1 MIIRRAR
8 WITTWKREPQM
19 LAYDY
24 PLLGVFWSMMILF
37 FWVAWIVL
45 LFKVIGDIFRNES
58 LGGFAKALW
67 LLFVIVVPWLGVLIY
82 LLANGDDMGRRTVA
96 QQQASQDAADA
107 YIRQAAGS
115 NGGGS
120 ADELTKL
127 AALRDSGVLTDDE
140 FVTQKAKLLA

>member
-1 MIIRRAR
+1 
-8 WITTWKREPQM
+8 M

-24 PLLGVFWSMMILF
+24 PVLGVFRSMMILF

-45 LFKVIGDIFRNES
+45 LFKVIGDVFRNES

-67 LLFVIVVPWLGVLIY
+67 LLFVILVPWLGVLVY
-82 LLANGDDMGRRTVA
+82 LLANGDDMGRRSIA
-96 QQQASQDAADA
+96 RQQASQDAADA
-107 YIRQAAGS
+107 YVRQAAGS
-115 NGGGS
+115 DGS